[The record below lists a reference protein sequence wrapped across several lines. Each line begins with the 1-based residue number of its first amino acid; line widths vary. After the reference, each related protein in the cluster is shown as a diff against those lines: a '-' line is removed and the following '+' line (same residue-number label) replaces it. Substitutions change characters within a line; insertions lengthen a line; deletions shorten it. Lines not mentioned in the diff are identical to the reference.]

1 MDFSLTEEQQAIFE
15 MSQGVFNDCCT
26 DEYLR
31 EVDDSNITIMD
42 TLWQTCIETG
52 LHALYL
58 PEEYGGSELGMTE
71 LALVLQAQGAA
82 LGLVPLW
89 RHQLAGACLAKFATA
104 DLHPVVRAAASA
116 DNILTLSIPKLSK
129 HSALVKATP
138 NKENNGYLL
147 SGKLSAV
154 ADAAI
159 ASHVL
164 MPIEIANKV
173 RFALVQLDAVNIE
186 RIDGVLTQGEQVSD
200 LVFNQS
206 PVFGHQLLADGASE
220 WLTPRVL
227 AAFSAM
233 QLGVS
238 EEQLKRTVEYICER
252 RQFDRQIGAFQAV
265 QMTMADCR
273 IALEVLRSTLLQLC
287 YRIDAGLGCD
297 SEALACALHA
307 CDAGHLIGHK
317 AQHVHGGF
325 GVDISYPIH
334 RYLYWSRAISLGL
347 GGSQAITERLGDWLA
362 ENDKLG
368 WKYDLNENN

>member
-31 EVDDSNITIMD
+31 EVDVSNNTRMD
-42 TLWQTCIETG
+42 KLWQTCIETG

-58 PEEYGGSELGMTE
+58 PEEFGGSELGMTE

-89 RHQLAGACLAKFATA
+89 RHQLAATCLAKFGAA
-104 DLHPVVRAAASA
+104 DLHPVINAAATA
-116 DNILTLSIPKLSK
+116 DNLLTLSVPNLTK
-129 HSALVKATP
+129 HNVSVKAAP
-138 NKENNGYLL
+138 NKENGYVLN
-147 SGKLSAV
+147 GKLSAV
-154 ADAAI
+154 ADAAT

-164 MPIEIANKV
+164 IPVELDNQV
-173 RFALVQLDAVNIE
+173 RFALVSLDGINIK
-186 RIDGVLTQGEQVSD
+186 RIDGILTHGEQVSD
-200 LVFNQS
+200 LVFNES
-206 PVFGHQLLADGASE
+206 VLSGYQLLSTGASE

-227 AAFSAM
+227 AAQSAI

-252 RQFDRQIGAFQAV
+252 RQFDRQIGSFQAV

-273 IALEVLRSTLLQLC
+273 IALEVLRSTLFQLC

-325 GVDISYPIH
+325 GVDTSYPIH

-347 GGSQAITERLGDWLA
+347 GGSQAIAERLGDWLA